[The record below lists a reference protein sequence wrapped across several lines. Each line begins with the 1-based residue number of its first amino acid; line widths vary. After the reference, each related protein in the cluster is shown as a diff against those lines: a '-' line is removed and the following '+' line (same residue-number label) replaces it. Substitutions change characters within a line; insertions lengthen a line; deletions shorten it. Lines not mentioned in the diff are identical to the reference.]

1 MGKGC
6 GLMATRGRKR
16 INPMIMTN
24 NIDKL
29 CDMVNEKYNLLPN
42 SVGSIEYH
50 SDMSENSIVQIMN
63 AYRRV
68 RQLISGE
75 ERELKKYLQNIL
87 DDKTILNF
95 WAV

>member
-1 MGKGC
+1 
-6 GLMATRGRKR
+6 MATRGRKR
-16 INPMIMTN
+16 INPIIMTN

-50 SDMSENSIVQIMN
+50 SDMSESSIVQIMN
-63 AYRRV
+63 SYRGV

-75 ERELKKYLQNIL
+75 EKELKKYLQNIL

>member
-1 MGKGC
+1 
-6 GLMATRGRKR
+6 MAIRGRKR

>member
-16 INPMIMTN
+16 INPIIMTN

-29 CDMVNEKYNLLPN
+29 CDMVNEKYNLLSN

-50 SDMSENSIVQIMN
+50 SDMSESSIVQIMN
-63 AYRRV
+63 SYP
-68 RQLISGE
+68 E
-75 ERELKKYLQNIL
+75 KKENLKNIY
-87 DDKTILNF
+87 KTY
-95 WAV
+95 

>member
-1 MGKGC
+1 
-6 GLMATRGRKR
+6 MATRGRKR